1 MGRKANLEKRLED
14 EERVEKV
21 GTKSQKDVYERL
33 EKKSKSKSRE
43 KSTVMK
49 LKDFEVAKP
58 EREREMVKDV
68 SIGGKRASTPTPSPL
83 SPPTHQYNSTS
94 SNQPINTST

>member
-33 EKKSKSKSRE
+33 EKKSKSKSKE
-43 KSTVMK
+43 KGTVMK
-49 LKDFEVAKP
+49 LKDF
-58 EREREMVKDV
+58 
-68 SIGGKRASTPTPSPL
+68 
-83 SPPTHQYNSTS
+83 
-94 SNQPINTST
+94 